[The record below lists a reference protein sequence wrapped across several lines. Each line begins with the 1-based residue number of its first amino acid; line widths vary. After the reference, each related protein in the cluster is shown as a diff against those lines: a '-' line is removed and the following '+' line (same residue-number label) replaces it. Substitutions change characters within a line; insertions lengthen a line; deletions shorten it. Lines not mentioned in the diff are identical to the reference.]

1 MDAMIE
7 LIAGSPGG
15 LASAGAYF
23 VQEGWATT
31 QLVAAVLAQ
40 SVPTEVPFDLGGVS
54 QSGNDAAWE
63 AITLVREVLG
73 FVGSEDI
80 NINENREDSVPHA
93 IDPVPSNTP
102 LQQVAEK
109 VFEMEGKLYDT

>member
-23 VQEGWATT
+23 VQEGWATA

-40 SVPTEVPFDLGGVS
+40 SVPTEVPLGRSFTVGERRSLGGD
-54 QSGNDAAWE
+54 NA
-63 AITLVREVLG
+63 R
-73 FVGSEDI
+73 
-80 NINENREDSVPHA
+80 
-93 IDPVPSNTP
+93 
-102 LQQVAEK
+102 
-109 VFEMEGKLYDT
+109 

>member
-1 MDAMIE
+1 MIE

-15 LASAGAYF
+15 LASAEAYF
-23 VQEGWATT
+23 VQEGWATA

-73 FVGSEDI
+73 FVDSEDI

-93 IDPVPSNTP
+93 IATDPVPSNTP

-109 VFEMEGKLYDT
+109 VIEMEGKLYDT

>member
-1 MDAMIE
+1 MIE

-15 LASAGAYF
+15 LASARAYF
-23 VQEGWATT
+23 VQEGWATA

-54 QSGNDAAWE
+54 HLGNDAAWE
-63 AITLVREVLG
+63 VIALVREVLG

-80 NINENREDSVPHA
+80 NVNENREDSVPHA

-109 VFEMEGKLYDT
+109 VIEMEGKLYDT

>member
-1 MDAMIE
+1 MDAIIE

-23 VQEGWATT
+23 VQEGWATA

-54 QSGNDAAWE
+54 Q
-63 AITLVREVLG
+63 
-73 FVGSEDI
+73 
-80 NINENREDSVPHA
+80 
-93 IDPVPSNTP
+93 
-102 LQQVAEK
+102 
-109 VFEMEGKLYDT
+109 